1 MNPQFIS
8 RIVSAIQ
15 LSILLLILCMGTIV
29 YVYSNQNFGNNSSN
43 PLGSDAVIISQ
54 PILAL
59 TDEQKHGQEL
69 FTNNCAS
76 CHAITD
82 ETVVG
87 PGLKGVTNRRPVDWI
102 LTWVKNPQ
110 KVIVGGDKY
119 AVDLYNKFNKAQM
132 TAFPG
137 FKDEDIKSILAYID
151 AK

>member
-15 LSILLLILCMGTIV
+15 LSILLLILSMGTMV
-29 YVYSNQNFGNNSSN
+29 YVYSNQNFENSNQTTASVSN
-43 PLGSDAVIISQ
+43 VASSVVVLS
-54 PILAL
+54 
-59 TDEQKHGQEL
+59 DEQKHGQEL

-82 ETVVG
+82 EAVVG
-87 PGLKGVTNRRPVDWI
+87 PGLKGATTRRPVEWI

-110 KVIVGGDKY
+110 KVIAGGDKY
-119 AVDLYNKFNKAQM
+119 AVDLYNKYNKAQM
-132 TAFPG
+132 TAFPN

>member
-15 LSILLLILCMGTIV
+15 LSIILLILCMGTMV
-29 YVYSNQNFGNNSSN
+29 YVYANQNFGNSNVNQANANISN
-43 PLGSDAVIISQ
+43 PITPVAT
-54 PILAL
+54 L

-69 FTNNCAS
+69 FTNNCSS

-82 ETVVG
+82 EAVVG
-87 PGLKGVTNRRPVDWI
+87 PGLKGVTTRRPVDWI

-110 KVIVGGDKY
+110 KVIAGGDKY
-119 AVDLYNKFNKAQM
+119 AVDLYNKYNKAQM

>member
-15 LSILLLILCMGTIV
+15 LSMLLLILCMGTMV
-29 YVYSNQNFGNNSSN
+29 YVYSNQNFGNNNVNQANANVANVTS
-43 PLGSDAVIISQ
+43 PVV
-54 PILAL
+54 AL

-87 PGLKGVTNRRPVDWI
+87 PGLKGVTTRRPVDWI

-110 KVIVGGDKY
+110 KVIAGGDKY
-119 AVDLYNKFNKAQM
+119 AVDLYNKYNKAQM
-132 TAFPG
+132 TAFPN
-137 FKDEDIKSILAYID
+137 FKNEDIKSILAYID

>member
-1 MNPQFIS
+1 MNPQIIS
-8 RIVSAIQ
+8 RVVSAIQ
-15 LSILLLILCMGTIV
+15 LSMLLLILCMGTMV
-29 YVYSNQNFGNNSSN
+29 YVYANQNFESSN
-43 PLGSDAVIISQ
+43 INQANTSVVNAPNSVAV
-54 PILAL
+54 L

-82 ETVVG
+82 EAVVG
-87 PGLKGVTNRRPVDWI
+87 PGLKGATTRRPVDWI

-110 KVIVGGDKY
+110 KVIAGGDKY
-119 AVDLYNKFNKAQM
+119 AVDLYNKYNKAQM
-132 TAFPG
+132 TAFPN

>member
-15 LSILLLILCMGTIV
+15 LSMLLLILCMGTMV
-29 YVYSNQNFGNNSSN
+29 YVYSNQNSGNANQPNVNVSNS
-43 PLGSDAVIISQ
+43 VI
-54 PILAL
+54 PVVAL

-82 ETVVG
+82 EAVVG
-87 PGLKGVTNRRPVDWI
+87 PGLKGATIRRPVEWI

-110 KVIVGGDKY
+110 KVIAGGDKY
-119 AVDLYNKFNKAQM
+119 AVDLYNKYNKAQM
-132 TAFPG
+132 TAFPN

>member
-8 RIVSAIQ
+8 RIISAIQ
-15 LSILLLILCMGTIV
+15 LSILLLILCMGTMV
-29 YVYSNQNFGNNSSN
+29 YVYSNQNFGNSSSA
-43 PLGSDAVIISQ
+43 PLGSDAIGISQ
-54 PILAL
+54 SILVL

-69 FTNNCAS
+69 FTNNCSS

-82 ETVVG
+82 EIIVG
-87 PGLKGVTNRRPVDWI
+87 RSVKGVTTRRPVDWI

-110 KVIVGGDKY
+110 KVIAGGDKY

-132 TAFPG
+132 TAFPN